1 MTSYC
6 EILGCKDRYSH
17 VSSMHRCVKCKN
29 FGHGIYDCLD
39 QKSVKKANDLVDK
52 KIPTVFHCTKPEC
65 SNSWTH
71 VTSYHI
77 CEYCGE
83 NHSITE
89 CNLIKSKKKPICLKC
104 PLCRV
109 DNTFTSYMKVTGS
122 DKICCI
128 CSDNVTNVY
137 LPQCG
142 HNIICYGCAER
153 IRMTSNQNIIL
164 ESELPHAVIQ
174 MVTNIFNNKIGKI
187 YTIINVGLGNMYYV
201 KRDNNNEELMGYLM
215 YSDYWNDE
223 NITDLYQFIH
233 NYNFIK
239 CVIYDPF
246 SVVQFLI

>member
-1 MTSYC
+1 
-6 EILGCKDRYSH
+6 
-17 VSSMHRCVKCKN
+17 
-29 FGHGIYDCLD
+29 
-39 QKSVKKANDLVDK
+39 
-52 KIPTVFHCTKPEC
+52 
-65 SNSWTH
+65 
-71 VTSYHI
+71 
-77 CEYCGE
+77 
-83 NHSITE
+83 
-89 CNLIKSKKKPICLKC
+89 
-104 PLCRV
+104 
-109 DNTFTSYMKVTGS
+109 MKVTGS